1 MSAFVSVLCVR
12 TWVIVCLSSFVCA
25 CIAEVLVGERSAEG
39 GGCARVCVISG
50 SFFCL
55 VGWCVFFGFVL
66 FIFSGDATIAV
77 LDDCTIL
84 LLSPLKGSAGDAA
97 CYSGLP

>member
-55 VGWCVFFGFVL
+55 FVWCFLFVL
-66 FIFSGDATIAV
+66 FFIFSGDATIAV